1 MNSNNDDNRR
11 QVKPRPIAKKHRA
24 NKGTYPDPA
33 PAAHRGHTFPT
44 SIQIAIDESATFS
57 TAVQEWLARCVGA
70 FLQAVK
76 QQLALLAAPPERPLL
91 PPTTA
96 PEERIDQPRQ

>member
-1 MNSNNDDNRR
+1 MNSNDDDKRR
-11 QVKPRPIAKKHRA
+11 QPKPRPKTRTRHT
-24 NKGTYPDPA
+24 NKGANPDLA

-44 SIQIAIDESATFS
+44 SIQIVIDESATFS

-76 QQLALLAAPPERPLL
+76 HQLALLAAPPERKLL
-91 PPTTA
+91 PPAA
-96 PEERIDQPRQ
+96 PPDEHKDDPIR